1 MNVAIELN
9 NVGKQFEGEWI
20 FKSVSLHFS
29 NEFVYHIAGGNGSGK
44 STFLKLLSAYS
55 TPSKGQISY
64 SIYQQNIP
72 SSHLYSKISWC
83 APYVDVYS
91 NLTLIELFDFY
102 TANKSLNCK
111 NVNEFAHICYLTE
124 HVNKPL
130 KNYSSGMLQR
140 VKLALAILAKSDI
153 LFLDEPCSNLDENGV
168 LWYQNL
174 LQVHLQ
180 NRLVIIASNNHQS
193 EIFCCNQTINIEQ
206 FK

>member
-72 SSHLYSKISWC
+72 
-83 APYVDVYS
+83 
-91 NLTLIELFDFY
+91 
-102 TANKSLNCK
+102 
-111 NVNEFAHICYLTE
+111 
-124 HVNKPL
+124 
-130 KNYSSGMLQR
+130 
-140 VKLALAILAKSDI
+140 
-153 LFLDEPCSNLDENGV
+153 
-168 LWYQNL
+168 
-174 LQVHLQ
+174 
-180 NRLVIIASNNHQS
+180 
-193 EIFCCNQTINIEQ
+193 
-206 FK
+206 

>member
-29 NEFVYHIAGGNGSGK
+29 NKFVYHIAGGNGSGK

-55 TPSKGQISY
+55 TPSKGQITY
-64 SIYQQNIP
+64 NIHQQTIA
-72 SSHLYSKISWC
+72 SSDLFSKISWC
-83 APYVDVYS
+83 APYVDVYA
-91 NLTLIELFDFY
+91 NLTLTELFDFY
-102 TANKSLNCK
+102 TANKLLNCID
-111 NVNEFAHICYLTE
+111 VNEFANICYLTE

-153 LFLDEPCSNLDENGV
+153 FGKK
-168 LWYQNL
+168 
-174 LQVHLQ
+174 
-180 NRLVIIASNNHQS
+180 ASALA
-193 EIFCCNQTINIEQ
+193 
-206 FK
+206 K